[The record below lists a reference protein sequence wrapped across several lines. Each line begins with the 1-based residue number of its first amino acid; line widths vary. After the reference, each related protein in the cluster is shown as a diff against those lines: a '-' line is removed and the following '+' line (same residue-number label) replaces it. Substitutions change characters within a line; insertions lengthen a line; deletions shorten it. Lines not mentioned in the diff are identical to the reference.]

1 MFQLVVSCKNS
12 NSSDLKKEINDFI
25 KNEIENERFTST
37 FDIYSG
43 REKTYIP
50 DADVTK
56 KYKKFDEDDAAK
68 RLTFFL
74 ESEHGLS
81 LEQTATYFGELVK
94 LLMENFWNEIEMIR
108 INETKDS

>member
-1 MFQLVVSCKNS
+1 MFQLIVSCKNS
-12 NSSDLKKEINDFI
+12 NSNELKKKIEDFI
-25 KNEIENERFTST
+25 KNEIEIERLTGT
-37 FDIYSG
+37 FDIFSG

-50 DADVTK
+50 DADITK

-81 LEQTATYFGELVK
+81 LEQKAIYFSDMVK
-94 LLMENFWNEIEMIR
+94 LLMENYWSEIEMIR
-108 INETKDS
+108 INEQEDL